1 MSGTE
6 GAPLPTD
13 LERSALPTDLER
25 SALPTDLERSALPT
39 DLERSALP
47 RGAATPA
54 TSDSPAAPAG
64 GRTVPVRPAGRTG
77 LRTRAAR
84 LAGAAAGT
92 ASRVL
97 GRGAGEVVAGKV
109 VLRLAPRAVHEL
121 AGERVAAV
129 VSATNGKTT
138 TTRLL
143 TAALAARA
151 GGTGRGAAARGVVS
165 NGGGANMRA
174 GIVTALT
181 SGPGDAVLEVDEM
194 HLSGL
199 LPELAPRV
207 VVLMN
212 LSRDQLDRTAET
224 RQLAAGWRTALAGL
238 GAAAAQGRG
247 VVVANADDP
256 LVVWAAG
263 SAPRVVW
270 VSVGASWTADAR
282 SCPRCEQL
290 LTLPGDPD
298 DERAATAAVEGAPA
312 GAVPGDAA
320 PSGGWR
326 CRSCSLSRPTP
337 SVVLEGDVA
346 RELGP
351 DGAPGDGHGTGGTR
365 APAGHPVRLALPG
378 QANRRNAVMAAAAAR
393 ELGLDLASALAA
405 MADVGDVAGRYAWL
419 RAEGVRFW
427 LLLAKNPAGWVEN
440 FDVMGASDRPL
451 LLAINALGADG
462 RDTSWI
468 YDVPFERLV
477 GRRVVV
483 AGERAADL
491 SLRLAVAGVEHQR
504 VPDLR
509 EALRAARALGAPG
522 SGPRPGGPP
531 AEEVDVVGNY
541 TAFQQL
547 RGVAA
552 SEGSR

>member
-1 MSGTE
+1 MSGAASATPGPGASDGASSGASTG
-6 GAPLPTD
+6 GAPR
-13 LERSALPTDLER
+13 EALP
-25 SALPTDLERSALPT
+25 A
-39 DLERSALP
+39 
-47 RGAATPA
+47 GTPA
-54 TSDSPAAPAG
+54 PGTSDSPAAPPT
-64 GRTVPVRPAGRTG
+64 GRPAPVRPAARAG

-84 LAGAAAGT
+84 AAGAAAGA
-92 ASRVL
+92 ASRLL
-97 GRGAGEVVAGKV
+97 GRGAGEVVAGRV

-143 TAALAARA
+143 TAALAAGA
-151 GGTGRGAAARGVVS
+151 GAPRGVVS

-194 HLSGL
+194 HLAGL

-207 VVLMN
+207 VLLMN

-238 GAAAAQGRG
+238 GAAGGRG

-256 LVVWAAG
+256 LVVWAAS

-298 DERAATAAVEGAPA
+298 DEREATAAVEAAPA

-326 CRSCSLSRPTP
+326 CRICGLARPTP
-337 SVVLEGDVA
+337 SLVLEGDVA
-346 RELGP
+346 REV
-351 DGAPGDGHGTGGTR
+351 GAPAGGASAAT
-365 APAGHPVRLALPG
+365 PGLGGHPVRLALPG
-378 QANRRNAVMAAAAAR
+378 QANRRNAVMAAAAAG
-393 ELGLDLASALAA
+393 ELGVGLGAALAA

-440 FDVMGASDRPL
+440 FDVMGTSDRPL
-451 LLAINALGADG
+451 VLAINAQGADG

-468 YDVPFERLV
+468 YDVPFERLA

-491 SLRLAVAGVEHQR
+491 SLRLVVAGVEHER
-504 VPDLR
+504 VPGLR
-509 EALRAARALGAPG
+509 DALRAARALGAPG
-522 SGPRPGGPP
+522 SGPERGGPP

-547 RGVAA
+547 RAVAA
-552 SEGSR
+552 AEAAR

>member
-1 MSGTE
+1 MSG
-6 GAPLPTD
+6 AAS
-13 LERSALPTDLER
+13 SALPDGPER
-25 SALPTDLERSALPT
+25 GPLRDGVEPRAGVERGALPE
-39 DLERSALP
+39 
-47 RGAATPA
+47 GAATPA
-54 TSDSPAAPAG
+54 TSDSPGAPAG
-64 GRTVPVRPAGRTG
+64 GRTAPVRPAGRTG

-84 LAGAAAGT
+84 VAGAAAGT
-92 ASRVL
+92 ASRLL

-143 TAALAARA
+143 TAALAARPA
-151 GGTGRGAAARGVVS
+151 GRGVVS

-238 GAAAAQGRG
+238 DASAEQGRG

-256 LVVWAAG
+256 LVVWAAS

-290 LTLPGDPD
+290 LTLPGDPED
-298 DERAATAAVEGAPA
+298 DRDATAAAEAAPA
-312 GAVPGDAA
+312 GAVPGD
-320 PSGGWR
+320 PSPAGGWR
-326 CRSCSLSRPTP
+326 CPSCSLSRPTP

-346 RELGP
+346 REL
-351 DGAPGDGHGTGGTR
+351 DAGTAGEQQRT
-365 APAGHPVRLALPG
+365 AAGHPVRLALPG

-393 ELGLDLASALAA
+393 ELGLDLGSALAA
-405 MADVGDVAGRYAWL
+405 MVDVGDVAGRYAWL

-451 LLAINALGADG
+451 LLAINAQGADG

-504 VPDLR
+504 VPGLR

-522 SGPRPGGPP
+522 SGPEPGGPP

-547 RGVAA
+547 RVLAA
-552 SEGSR
+552 QEGAR

>member
-1 MSGTE
+1 MSG
-6 GAPLPTD
+6 P
-13 LERSALPTDLER
+13 ERGALPEGVER
-25 SALPTDLERSALPT
+25 GALPEGP
-39 DLERSALP
+39 
-47 RGAATPA
+47 AAPA
-54 TSDSPAAPAG
+54 TGDSPAAPAG
-64 GRTVPVRPAGRTG
+64 GRTAPVRPAGRTG

-92 ASRVL
+92 ASRLL
-97 GRGAGEVVAGKV
+97 GRGAGEVVSGKV

-121 AGERVAAV
+121 AAERVAAV

-143 TAALAARA
+143 TAALAAGAGRA
-151 GGTGRGAAARGVVS
+151 GRGVVS

-174 GIVTALT
+174 GIVSALT

-194 HLSGL
+194 HLAGL

-224 RQLAAGWRTALAGL
+224 RQLAAGWRAALAGL
-238 GAAAAQGRG
+238 DASAAQGRG

-312 GAVPGDAA
+312 GAVPGDPA

-326 CRSCSLSRPTP
+326 CPSCHLERPSP

-346 RELGP
+346 RELAPGAGAVDGDGVAG
-351 DGAPGDGHGTGGTR
+351 DGAGDGHR
-365 APAGHPVRLALPG
+365 VHLALPG
-378 QANRRNAVMAAAAAR
+378 QANRRNAVMAATAAR
-393 ELGLDLASALAA
+393 ELGVDLGSALAA

-419 RAEGVRFW
+419 RAEEVRFW

-451 LLAINALGADG
+451 LLAINAQGADG

-468 YDVPFERLV
+468 YDVPFERLA

-491 SLRLAVAGVEHQR
+491 SLRLAVAEVEHQR
-504 VPDLR
+504 VPGLR

-522 SGPRPGGPP
+522 SGPEPGGSP

-547 RGVAA
+547 RALAA
-552 SEGSR
+552 PGDGR